1 MPDETASGQP
11 QAAPLSAQILEMSYT
26 ALIVYRAVY
35 VATKLGLP
43 DLFEDEP
50 LGSETIARATNTHPR
65 ALYRLLRTLSSAGI
79 VAESHDHRFTLTPLG
94 RMLRSDVPGS
104 MRAWII
110 FSGEAF
116 YLQAWQELS
125 HSIRTG
131 KPAWDKVHGMA
142 FFEYLRQNPE
152 AALNFDEAMTGFSH
166 GEAQAVAAA
175 FDFSNFRT
183 VVDVGGGHGTLLTSI
198 LNAHSQ
204 LHGVLCDQPHVVEG
218 ARSHLANNGL
228 MHRCDIVEGD
238 FLQSIPPGNDVYILK
253 YILHDWDD
261 DHSLTILK
269 NCRQAMTFDARLL
282 VVEAVVPAPG
292 ESHYAK
298 YQDLEMLL
306 LFGGQE
312 RTVEEYA
319 ALFERARFRLI
330 RVVPTQGQPLSIVE
344 AVPV

>member
-1 MPDETASGQP
+1 MSDETAFSQP
-11 QAAPLSAQILEMSYT
+11 QTALSAQILEMSYT

-35 VATKLGLP
+35 VATKLGIP

-50 LGSETIARATNTHPR
+50 LDSETIARATNTHPR

-79 VAESHDHRFTLTPLG
+79 VSESRDHRFMLTPLG
-94 RMLRSDVPGS
+94 RMLRNDVPGS

-116 YLQAWQELS
+116 YLQAWQELL
-125 HSIRTG
+125 HSIQTG

-142 FFEYLRQNPE
+142 FFEYLRQHPE

-166 GEAQAVAAA
+166 GEAQAVVSA
-175 FDFSNFRT
+175 FDFSCFRT
-183 VVDVGGGHGTLLTSI
+183 VVDVGGGHGALLATI
-198 LNAHSQ
+198 LKSHPQ
-204 LHGVLCDQPHVVEG
+204 LHGVLFDQPQVVEG

-228 MHRCDIVEGD
+228 MHRCEIIEGD
-238 FLQSIPPGNDVYILK
+238 FLQSIPRGNDAYILK

-261 DHSLTILK
+261 DRCLTILN
-269 NCRQAMTFDARLL
+269 NCRRAMTFDARLL

-292 ESHYAK
+292 EPHYAK

-306 LFGGQE
+306 LFGSQE
-312 RTVEEYA
+312 RTVEEYT
-319 ALFERARFRLI
+319 ALFERTGFRLV
-330 RVVPTQGQPLSIVE
+330 RVVPTPGQPLSIVE